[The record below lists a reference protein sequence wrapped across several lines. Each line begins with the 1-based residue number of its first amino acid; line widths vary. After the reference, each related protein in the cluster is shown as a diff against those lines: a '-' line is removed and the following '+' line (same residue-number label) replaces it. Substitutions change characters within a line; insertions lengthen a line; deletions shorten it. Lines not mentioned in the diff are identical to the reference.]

1 MTYREACEIDP
12 RIRTIERR
20 IRADKRSRFV
30 VDHESAW
37 AYGYKPLLLKC
48 VGWDAEHE
56 ALRSSLVYETVYDR
70 LRAVFEGRT

>member
-20 IRADKRSRFV
+20 IRRETGNPWCN
-30 VDHESAW
+30 HEQLW
-37 AYGYKPLLLKC
+37 AGTFKPLILKC
-48 VGWDAEHE
+48 VGRDSEHE

-70 LRAVFEGRT
+70 LRAVFEAKG